1 MVSDDFIRRFTE
13 VVKSPA
19 PDLAPAAFMIARL
32 EYPQL
37 DMSHYLGEL
46 DRMGEE
52 ATARVAALGDKAGP
66 MRHVTEISDYLFKVQ
81 GFAGNR
87 THYDDPRNSFLNDVI
102 DRRTGI
108 PITLALVYIEVSRR
122 AGVRIDGVNFPGH
135 FLLKAPARPKASGG
149 SGTPVI
155 VDPFHGGTILSEV
168 DCESLLHKY
177 SGSDAAFDQRLLARA
192 TKQEILVRMLVNL
205 KRLYV
210 GMRSFPQAHAITRL
224 LLGIDPAATTELRDR
239 GCSPITCTTTRR
251 RCAIWRRTSV
261 SCRGP
266 RRPRAI
272 RTTRTTSRT
281 RTASRPRSGSMSRC
295 SAAASPASTNRHV
308 ATSHRCRIL
317 RAGVRGRHRARTGGR

>member
-155 VDPFHGGTILSEV
+155 VDPFHGGAILSEV

-177 SGSDAAFDQRLLARA
+177 AGSDAAFDQRLLARA

-210 GMRSFPQAHAITRL
+210 GMRSFPQAHVITRL

-239 GCSPITCTTTRR
+239 GLLSYHLHDYAAALRDLEAYLRVVSRSAPAARDPDDEDDESNKNGEQAEIWEHVKMLRR
-251 RCAIWRRTSV
+251 RV
-261 SCRGP
+261 
-266 RRPRAI
+266 
-272 RTTRTTSRT
+272 
-281 RTASRPRSGSMSRC
+281 ASL
-295 SAAASPASTNRHV
+295 N
-308 ATSHRCRIL
+308 
-317 RAGVRGRHRARTGGR
+317 